1 MLQRILTG
9 AVALIVF
16 IPVLFLSST
25 IVFNVV
31 IGLLSFVGVYE
42 MLRCT
47 GHLSHWF
54 LSVPAL
60 MYSIAGPLLART
72 RFSTSYGLLFSIT
85 LVFMFLLLFVHVFES
100 ERINT
105 SDIST
110 VFMTTVYIT
119 VAFTSIIKL
128 RDVSGIGGYIYL
140 YIVIGAW
147 VTDTFAYF
155 CGRFFG
161 KHKLIPKVSPKKTVE
176 GAIGGVIFC
185 ALAYVLYSLI
195 LEKSYGLAPNYL
207 QIFLIGAVISVVSQ
221 LGDLAA
227 SAIKRNYGIKDFG
240 SLFPGHGGVL
250 DRFDSILAVTPV
262 LFMLIG
268 NTGVI
273 NIFNQ

>member
-1 MLQRILTG
+1 
-9 AVALIVF
+9 
-16 IPVLFLSST
+16 
-25 IVFNVV
+25 
-31 IGLLSFVGVYE
+31 
-42 MLRCT
+42 
-47 GHLSHWF
+47 
-54 LSVPAL
+54 
-60 MYSIAGPLLART
+60 
-72 RFSTSYGLLFSIT
+72 
-85 LVFMFLLLFVHVFES
+85 MFLLLFVHVFES

-140 YIVIGAW
+140 YIFIGAW